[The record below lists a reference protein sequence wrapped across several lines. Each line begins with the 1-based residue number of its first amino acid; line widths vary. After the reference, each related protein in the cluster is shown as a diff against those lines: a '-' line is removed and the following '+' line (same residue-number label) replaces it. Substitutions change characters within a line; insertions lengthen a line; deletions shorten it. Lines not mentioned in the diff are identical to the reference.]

1 MEIDLE
7 EESKTKKY
15 KVILN
20 IDIENILNIENIH
33 NHHKRHWRKIYK
45 VIQQ

>member
-7 EESKTKKY
+7 EERKTKKY

-20 IDIENILNIENIH
+20 IDIKNIVNIENIH